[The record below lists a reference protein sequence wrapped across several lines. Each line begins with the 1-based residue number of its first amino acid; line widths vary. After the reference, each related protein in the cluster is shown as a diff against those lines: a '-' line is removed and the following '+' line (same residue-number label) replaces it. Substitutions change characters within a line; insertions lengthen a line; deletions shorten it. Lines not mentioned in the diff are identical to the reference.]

1 MALIDIPVFLIGCGL
16 GAWLGV
22 RFGGKLLSWYHGTEA
37 FAQKLE
43 AQAAKIEG
51 QAASLKAK
59 AAAVRA
65 AIGPAK
71 AA

>member
-1 MALIDIPVFLIGCGL
+1 MALIDIPVFLIGAGL

-22 RFGGKLLSWYHGTEA
+22 RYGGKLLSWYHGTEA

-43 AQAAKIEG
+43 AQAAAL
-51 QAASLKAK
+51 QAK

-65 AIGPAK
+65 AITSAK
-71 AA
+71 